1 MLNRLILED
10 RDRKISDLRKTGE
23 DVDIQVPKFF
33 EQYRFAAVILTLL
46 FQGLK
51 LGATILRIMTFSI
64 MTLKHYAECHCA

>member
-33 EQYRFAAVILTLL
+33 KQYRITAVILTLL
-46 FQGLK
+46 RVKTWRHDSQHND
-51 LGATILRIMTFSI
+51 IQ
-64 MTLKHYAECHCA
+64 HYDT